1 MLKRRFHGVHLILTA
16 LGGAAL
22 ACLILGLLVGPQALT
37 VLEGLGAVRTAF
49 VGDYDPDAA
58 LDTAMEGLVYGL
70 GDRWSYYLTAEGYE
84 AQKQSR
90 SNTYVGIGV
99 VVRYTDERGLLID
112 TVRAGGPAEE
122 AGLEPGEIIT
132 AVDGTSVAGDARYDA
147 TGLIQG
153 EKGTDV
159 VLTLLAPDGSE
170 REVTVTRA
178 PIETEPV
185 KSEMLEGKVGYVSL
199 SDFHS
204 RTADQLNAAVDELVE
219 QGAEA
224 LVFDMRNNG
233 GGYVDEMTA
242 MLDHLLPEGVIFR
255 SESKAGVEHEVK
267 SDANCV
273 DLPMAVLVNSGS
285 YSAAEFFAAE
295 LQEAAGARIVG
306 EPTSGKGYSQQTI
319 PLPNGGALNLSTARY
334 TTGSGVSLI
343 GTGVTLDR
351 EVRLTEE
358 ENALLAAEVLDK
370 GEDPQLQAALALLAG

>member
-242 MLDHLLPEGVIFR
+242 MLDHLLPEGAIFR

-358 ENALLAAEVLDK
+358 ENALLAAGVLDK

>member
-358 ENALLAAEVLDK
+358 ENALLAAGVLDK